1 MWTHTYG
8 HSPYRVNRDSTTK
21 KSRRS
26 FPHISATVRTEVHRF
41 HMVPDIEIR
50 CLEVGTGPVGRGW
63 VYNGETKVAWAWLR
77 VLNVPMWV

>member
-1 MWTHTYG
+1 
-8 HSPYRVNRDSTTK
+8 
-21 KSRRS
+21 
-26 FPHISATVRTEVHRF
+26 
-41 HMVPDIEIR
+41 MVPDIEIR